1 MTKTTM
7 ITEPDK
13 LLNNRVSV
21 LLVVPDN
28 DLKSQFNDLMKEMD
42 TEVNL
47 YMWELGDPDYDSNI
61 KWLVEVARDVDHI
74 ILNCDGMWKD
84 RWIVGYLLQLS
95 HCYFRHTGSTEAF
108 GYNIVNNNKIW
119 DLKYLKGH
127 IEELN
132 KQRNNEH

>member
-1 MTKTTM
+1 M

-21 LLVVPDN
+21 LLVVPD
-28 DLKSQFNDLMKEMD
+28 DDIKSQFNDIMKEMD
-42 TEVNL
+42 IE
-47 YMWELGDPDYDSNI
+47 
-61 KWLVEVARDVDHI
+61 WLVEVARDVDHV

-95 HCYFRHTGSTEAF
+95 HCYFRHMGSTEAF

-119 DLKYLKGH
+119 DLKYLKEH
-127 IEELN
+127 IEEL
-132 KQRNNEH
+132 KQRKNGH

>member
-1 MTKTTM
+1 M

-28 DLKSQFNDLMKEMD
+28 ELITQFYDLMKEMD
-42 TEVNL
+42 IVVNL

-84 RWIVGYLLQLS
+84 RWVVGYLLQLS
-95 HCYFRHTGSTEAF
+95 LSL
-108 GYNIVNNNKIW
+108 I
-119 DLKYLKGH
+119 H
-127 IEELN
+127 I
-132 KQRNNEH
+132 